1 MHDTRWMVLEL
12 IRTQGHATITSL
24 AEALDVSS
32 ITVRHHLSTLQSE
45 GLVAITVERKHVGR
59 PKHVYTLTEAAQRY
73 FPNQYH
79 VLAERLLD
87 TLKATLPPEQ
97 VGVII
102 DGVAAGVAARHGMT
116 QPGGTLEERLQ
127 RLVEVLGEEGFMAE
141 SKHIDGSIVLT
152 EMNCPYLYVGQRH
165 PEVCRI
171 DRALIRQMLGADVE
185 QTSCVLNG
193 DMACVF
199 QVPDNA
205 RVEVS
210 Q

>member
-12 IRTQGHATITSL
+12 IRTQGHATIASL
-24 AEALDVSS
+24 SEALEVSP

-45 GLVAITVERKHVGR
+45 GLVAVTVERKHVGR
-59 PKHVYTLTEAAQRY
+59 PKHIYTLTEAAQRY

-87 TLKATLPPEQ
+87 TLKSTLPPEQ

-102 DGVAAGVAARHGMT
+102 DGVAAGVAARHGMM
-116 QPGGTLEERLQ
+116 QPSGTLDERLH

-141 SKHIDGSIVLT
+141 VQRVDGSIVLT
-152 EMNCPYLYVGQRH
+152 ELNCPYLYVGQRH

-171 DRALIRQMLGADVE
+171 DQTLIRQMLGTQVE
-185 QTSCVLNG
+185 QMSCVLNG
-193 DMACVF
+193 DSACVF
-199 QVPDNA
+199 QIPDNA
-205 RVEVS
+205 AIEVS